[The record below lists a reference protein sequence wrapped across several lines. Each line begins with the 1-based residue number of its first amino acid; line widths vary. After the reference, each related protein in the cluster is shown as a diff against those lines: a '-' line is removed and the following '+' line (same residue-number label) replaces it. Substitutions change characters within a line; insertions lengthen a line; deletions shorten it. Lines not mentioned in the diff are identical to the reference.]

1 MGGSRWRQAHC
12 IVFPISAKCA
22 PCIGRRPSNGDAS
35 MEESYR
41 VYLIGPDGHIM
52 NRVEMICEDDDSAKQ
67 RAKQLAL
74 DCRVELWKGARM
86 IAGYEPKQ

>member
-1 MGGSRWRQAHC
+1 
-12 IVFPISAKCA
+12 
-22 PCIGRRPSNGDAS
+22 

-52 NRVEMICEDDDSAKQ
+52 NRVEMICEDDDSARE